1 MTARVSSN
9 APGESESRPLG
20 RARTTRFNT
29 TIFTKPTTD
38 AVQSLSKPQ
47 VTDRD
52 FHSTMGVVLPARF
65 CGLEPIHPHSTF
77 MRNWDALSIVLL
89 FYTAVVTPFETAF
102 LTPSFDALFGLNTLV
117 DVCFF
122 LDMVLRFFLVV
133 RTSFATGKRLMSCS
147 YQICSV
153 LSVRRFF
160 IDLVSVLPFN
170 TIGLMVTSPALGR
183 LRFMRILRLFRLMKV
198 IRVVQDASVF
208 QYWEV
213 KMSMNYA
220 TLALAKFCFFVLM
233 IAHWIACVFRAVVDL
248 ETNLDVNGRH
258 YNWLTD
264 HYMGPDAL
272 IDCEVLVQYIS
283 ALYWSVMTLTTI
295 GYGDVGPATPG
306 ERALSIV
313 CMVLGGGTYAYVVG
327 GVCRILSAMD
337 AATSEFHQ
345 TIDTLNEFC
354 RFNQLPSDLSSRL
367 RDFFFSSRSLLR
379 EKKNRDLLL
388 AMSPG
393 LRGEVA
399 LYNNQWIS
407 KIDFFSCSD
416 DRERSQFITAL
427 AMVLRPE
434 CFPPSEAVIRQ
445 GEYNT
450 KMYLVERGFATR
462 GKVMVG
468 AGSFFGEDIILTYRQ
483 RKVAVRAF
491 TYLHVQILTKF
502 DLEDIL
508 SSGLYP
514 EILRNI
520 RGKVLKTAFKNNFVR
535 LTENMATI
543 KRMETLRKLSR
554 GVVTPSSPEVP
565 FGPHPSILSQQTA
578 TTTMPASAR
587 TVGVNVGTIV
597 DGVATYIKSN
607 RSEKL
612 SEIGDRLDLILKRIA
627 AVESAVLGDGAALPL
642 QRPLPTT
649 SDTKPVRGPPV
660 RDHDPSMSYRT
671 AAFSS
676 RHRGSLDLSLL

>member
-1 MTARVSSN
+1 MTGPRTPNSDDTTRLKADVLRASEMPGPRALGRAKTARVTS
-9 APGESESRPLG
+9 GEVPTLEPQPLS
-20 RARTTRFNT
+20 RARTTRFNK

-38 AVQSLSKPQ
+38 AVQSLTKPQ
-47 VTDRD
+47 VTDHD
-52 FHSTMGVVLPARF
+52 FQSTMGVILPARF

-77 MRNWDALSIVLL
+77 MRNWDVLSIVLL
-89 FYTAVVTPFETAF
+89 FYTAVMTPFETAF
-102 LTPSFDALFGLNTLV
+102 LTPGFGTLFALNTLV
-117 DVCFF
+117 DLCFF
-122 LDMVLRFFLVV
+122 LDMLLRFFLVYFDANNNMWITDAKLIV
-133 RTSFATGKRLMSCS
+133 YHYLRGWFL
-147 YQICSV
+147 
-153 LSVRRFF
+153 
-160 IDLVSVLPFN
+160 IDFVSVLPFN
-170 TIGLMVTSPALGR
+170 TIGLMVTAPALGR

-198 IRVVQDASVF
+198 VRVVQDASVF
-208 QYWEV
+208 RYWEV

-220 TLALAKFCFFVLM
+220 TLSLAKFCFFVFM
-233 IAHWIACVFRAVVDL
+233 IAHWIACMFRAVADF
-248 ETNLDVNGRH
+248 ETNLDANGNR
-258 YNWLTD
+258 YNWLTV
-264 HYMGPDAL
+264 HYMGTDAL
-272 IDCEVLVQYIS
+272 IDCEVLVQYVT

-295 GYGDVGPATPG
+295 GYGDVGPATPS

-354 RFNQLPSDLSSRL
+354 RHNRLPSDLSSRL

-434 CFPPSEAVIRQ
+434 CFPPSEAVIRE

-483 RKVAVRAF
+483 RNVPVRAF

-535 LTENMATI
+535 LTEKMATMR
-543 KRMETLRKLSR
+543 RMDTLRQLSCS
-554 GVVTPSSPEVP
+554 VATPSSPEAAT
-565 FGPHPSILSQQTA
+565 GPRPSMLSQPTSTKTA
-578 TTTMPASAR
+578 QAPAAM
-587 TVGVNVGTIV
+587 NV
-597 DGVATYIKSN
+597 
-607 RSEKL
+607 
-612 SEIGDRLDLILKRIA
+612 
-627 AVESAVLGDGAALPL
+627 
-642 QRPLPTT
+642 
-649 SDTKPVRGPPV
+649 
-660 RDHDPSMSYRT
+660 M
-671 AAFSS
+671 
-676 RHRGSLDLSLL
+676 